1 MFMMLVALALTGLSS
16 CHDDE
21 DAPEVKPEQ
30 RTLFMY
36 FPWSTNLTDYF
47 YDNILAMEEAIAKTG
62 LDNERVIV
70 FISTSSS
77 EARCSR

>member
-1 MFMMLVALALTGLSS
+1 MLMMLVALALTGLSS

-21 DAPEVKPEQ
+21 DAPEIKPEQ

-47 YDNILAMEEAIAKTG
+47 YDNILAWKRPSPRP
-62 LDNERVIV
+62 D
-70 FISTSSS
+70 STTS
-77 EARCSR
+77 A